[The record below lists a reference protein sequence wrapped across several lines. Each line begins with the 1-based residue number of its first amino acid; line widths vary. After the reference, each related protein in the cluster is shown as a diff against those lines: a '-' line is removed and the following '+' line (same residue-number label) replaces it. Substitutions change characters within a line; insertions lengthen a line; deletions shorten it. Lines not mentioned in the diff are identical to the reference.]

1 MRFWYYSVYGI
12 YKNELYISQMRFCY
26 TRFTEFT
33 KINYIYLRW
42 DFANTRFTEF
52 TKINYI
58 YLRWDFDIT
67 RFTKF
72 TKMKYIYLRWD
83 FANTQ
88 FTKFTKSFTIK
99 KEPAV
104 ESLISLSSIE
114 DERFIRL
121 STTYFSNFLKTKQ
134 KLFETIY
141 KVCKTGKQEVSQLCI
156 F

>member
-12 YKNELYISQMRFCY
+12 YENELYISQMRFWYYLVYEINKNELYISQMRFCY

-33 KINYIYLRW
+33 KINYIYL
-42 DFANTRFTEF
+42 
-52 TKINYI
+52 K
-58 YLRWDFDIT
+58 WDFDIT